1 MSIQKELEDLIKNEV
16 LVEIEDYIDELF
28 EIIAAKKENDEIKEE
43 LKQMQEMKKDF
54 EEMLTDLV
62 HGDIDDEEAKEIIDN
77 SGLNVYSAITLQDA
91 ADRVKELIVD

>member
-28 EIIAAKKENDEIKEE
+28 EIIAAKKEDDSIKEE

-54 EEMLTDLV
+54 EDMLIDLV
-62 HGDIDDEEAKEIIDN
+62 HGDIDDEECKEIIEEIN
-77 SGLNVYSAITLQDA
+77 EM
-91 ADRVKELIVD
+91 RKEEDED